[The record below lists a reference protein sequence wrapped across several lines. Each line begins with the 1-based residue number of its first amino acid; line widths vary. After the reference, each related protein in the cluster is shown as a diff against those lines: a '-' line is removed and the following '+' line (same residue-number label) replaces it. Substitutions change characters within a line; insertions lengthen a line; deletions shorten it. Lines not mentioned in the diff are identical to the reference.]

1 MQKQFARARTFRELA
16 CDPLPSRPSPLGFH
30 DDACRETASTPP

>member
-1 MQKQFARARTFRELA
+1 MQKQFARARTFREIA
-16 CDPLPSRPSPLGFH
+16 CDPLSSRIVDGSSR